1 MLFLPPTYRMRKLYY
16 FAPKF
21 KTMKKIVMLLLM
33 AVSITTMAQ
42 TDCNYTVEN
51 TEEGKEFKTTGEY
64 MMYEKVFG
72 GSSQFIFFSLTNSG
86 GTPLL
91 NFQLLRIYIQLT
103 NGKIVTLIN
112 ALENQC
118 AGLVYDNAEKN
129 NIRILSSTFL
139 FTKGSF
145 EDLEKS
151 TITFIRV
158 KYTTE
163 TVDYPIRSELN
174 SETMK
179 KHYFPEKY
187 FINYLKCLE

>member
-1 MLFLPPTYRMRKLYY
+1 
-16 FAPKF
+16 
-21 KTMKKIVMLLLM
+21 M

-91 NFQLLRIYIQLT
+91 NFQLLSKSKDFPKLYCLDKTSRIYIQLT

>member
-1 MLFLPPTYRMRKLYY
+1 
-16 FAPKF
+16 
-21 KTMKKIVMLLLM
+21 MKNWFIILLI
-33 AVSITTMAQ
+33 AVSTTTIAQ

-51 TEEGKEFKTTGEY
+51 TEDGTELKTTGEQ

-72 GSSQFIFFSLTNSG
+72 NSSQFIFFSLTNSG

-91 NFQLLRIYIQLT
+91 NFQLLSKSKDFPQLYCLDKTSKIHLQLT
-103 NGKIVTLIN
+103 NGKVVTLIN
-112 ALENQC
+112 ALDNQC
-118 AGLVYDNAEKN
+118 AGLVYDSMEKN

-139 FTKGSF
+139 FTKGSL
-145 EDLEKS
+145 EELEKS

-163 TVDYPIRSELN
+163 TIDYPIRSELN

-179 KHYFPEKY
+179 KQYFPDKY
-187 FINYLKCLE
+187 FMNYLKCIQ

>member
-1 MLFLPPTYRMRKLYY
+1 
-16 FAPKF
+16 
-21 KTMKKIVMLLLM
+21 MKNWFIILLI
-33 AVSITTMAQ
+33 AVSTATIAQ

-51 TEEGKEFKTTGEY
+51 TEDGTVLKTTEEQ

-72 GSSQFIFFSLTNSG
+72 NSSQFIFFSLTNSS

-91 NFQLLRIYIQLT
+91 NFQLLSKSKDFPQLYCLDKTSKIHLQLT
-103 NGKIVTLIN
+103 NGKVVTLIN
-112 ALENQC
+112 ALDNQC
-118 AGLVYDNAEKN
+118 AGLVYDSMEKN

-139 FTKGSF
+139 FTKGSL
-145 EDLEKS
+145 EELEKS

-163 TVDYPIRSELN
+163 TIDYPIRSELN

-179 KHYFPEKY
+179 KQYFPDKY
-187 FINYLKCLE
+187 FMNYLKCIQ

>member
-1 MLFLPPTYRMRKLYY
+1 MKKLFILFL
-16 FAPKF
+16 
-21 KTMKKIVMLLLM
+21 I
-33 AVSITTMAQ
+33 AVSTATMAQ

-51 TEEGKEFKTTGEY
+51 TEDGNELKTTEDY

-91 NFQLLRIYIQLT
+91 NFQLLSKSKDFPQLYCLDKTSKIHIQLT
-103 NGKIVTLIN
+103 NGNVVTLIN
-112 ALENQC
+112 ALDNQC
-118 AGLVYDNAEKN
+118 AGLVYDNSEKN

-139 FTKGSF
+139 FTKGSL
-145 EDLEKS
+145 EELEKS

-163 TVDYPIRSELN
+163 TVDYPIRRELN

-179 KHYFPEKY
+179 KQYFPEKY
-187 FINYLKCLE
+187 FINYLKCMQ

>member
-1 MLFLPPTYRMRKLYY
+1 MKRLF
-16 FAPKF
+16 
-21 KTMKKIVMLLLM
+21 ILLLM
-33 AVSITTMAQ
+33 VVSIATTAQ
-42 TDCNYTVEN
+42 TDCNYTIEN
-51 TEEGKEFKTTGEY
+51 TEDGTELKTTGEY

-91 NFQLLRIYIQLT
+91 NFQLLSKSKDFPQLYCLDKTSRIYLQLT
-103 NGKIVTLIN
+103 NGKVIVLIN
-112 ALENQC
+112 ALDNQC

-139 FTKGSF
+139 FTKGSL
-145 EDLEKS
+145 EELEKS
-151 TITFIRV
+151 TITFIRI

-179 KHYFPEKY
+179 KQYFPEKY
-187 FINYLKCLE
+187 FINYLKCMQ